1 MFSAMKQVK
10 QLKISGWPTIFGRDQ
25 KNLSFWPF
33 LACEGCLGGLKDPLE
48 VRVQHET
55 YRSMSGTYVQAI
67 LSQKNW
73 TGLAGVL
80 RNGRNQS
87 KYDFCSVGWPL
98 LVKNPFFSNFGQKC
112 HETTKITFDRYCETP
127 CKSLRP
133 EYGGLVG
140 WWYPG
145 NMCEKRLHTCPLK
158 FRWREYLQIHFCI
171 SPNGAQWGF
180 PMFTHNHCLCDHMVG
195 RSPQKW
201 VWKHR

>member
-33 LACEGCLGGLKDPLE
+33 LAFEGRLGGLKDPLE

-73 TGLAGVL
+73 TRLAGVL

-98 LVKNPFFSNFGQKC
+98 LVKKPFFPFLVQ
-112 HETTKITFDRYCETP
+112 IT
-127 CKSLRP
+127 
-133 EYGGLVG
+133 
-140 WWYPG
+140 
-145 NMCEKRLHTCPLK
+145 
-158 FRWREYLQIHFCI
+158 
-171 SPNGAQWGF
+171 
-180 PMFTHNHCLCDHMVG
+180 
-195 RSPQKW
+195 QKW
-201 VWKHR
+201 SQMVQKWCLTVFYHLGPFLKNLDQSGSKTEKMGFLPEIANPQSKHSETRYF

>member
-33 LACEGCLGGLKDPLE
+33 LAFEGRLGGLKDPLE

-55 YRSMSGTYVQAI
+55 YRSMSWIYVQAI

-98 LVKNPFFSNFGQKC
+98 LVKNQLF
-112 HETTKITFDRYCETP
+112 
-127 CKSLRP
+127 
-133 EYGGLVG
+133 LVG
-140 WWYPG
+140 TKKTCLFDHFWPLRAVWEALKTPQR
-145 NMCEKRLHTCPLK
+145 CELK
-158 FRWREYLQIHFCI
+158 TKLVLDKNLASEPSWG
-171 SPNGAQWGF
+171 PWDPWNG
-180 PMFTHNHCLCDHMVG
+180 L
-195 RSPQKW
+195 
-201 VWKHR
+201 

>member
-1 MFSAMKQVK
+1 MFRPFQCHFFVCLDGTFMFSAMKQVK

-33 LACEGCLGGLKDPLE
+33 LAFEGRLGGLKDPLE

-73 TGLAGVL
+73 TGLAGAL

-98 LVKNPFFSNFGQKC
+98 LVKNPFFHFWSKLVQ
-112 HETTKITFDRYCETP
+112 IT
-127 CKSLRP
+127 
-133 EYGGLVG
+133 
-140 WWYPG
+140 
-145 NMCEKRLHTCPLK
+145 
-158 FRWREYLQIHFCI
+158 
-171 SPNGAQWGF
+171 
-180 PMFTHNHCLCDHMVG
+180 
-195 RSPQKW
+195 QKW
-201 VWKHR
+201 SQMVQKWCLTVFYHFWPLRAVWEA

>member
-1 MFSAMKQVK
+1 MFRPFQCHFCVCLDGTFMFSAMKQVK

-33 LACEGCLGGLKDPLE
+33 LAFEGCLGGLKDPLE

-98 LVKNPFFSNFGQKC
+98 LVKNPFLVQ
-112 HETTKITFDRYCETP
+112 IT
-127 CKSLRP
+127 
-133 EYGGLVG
+133 
-140 WWYPG
+140 
-145 NMCEKRLHTCPLK
+145 
-158 FRWREYLQIHFCI
+158 
-171 SPNGAQWGF
+171 
-180 PMFTHNHCLCDHMVG
+180 
-195 RSPQKW
+195 QKW
-201 VWKHR
+201 SQMDQKWCLTVAYHLGPFLNDLDQLGSKTEKMGFLPKIANPQSKHSETRYF